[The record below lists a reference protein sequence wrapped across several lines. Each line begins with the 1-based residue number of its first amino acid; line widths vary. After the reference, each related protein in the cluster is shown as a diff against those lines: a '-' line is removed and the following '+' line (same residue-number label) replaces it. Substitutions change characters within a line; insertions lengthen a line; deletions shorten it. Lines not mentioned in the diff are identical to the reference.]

1 MYFEI
6 LGHCGFDL
14 CDLFRSIAQFYY
26 FMKTTVAP
34 SNLNITVL
42 IGVGAYS
49 NPSKFQKDSI
59 ISHGICH
66 CKNHGFPEYCIHFQ
80 YQGQHLNTA
89 IENVWKT
96 MIFKMAYLMTYKCY
110 PFKIWRGYCRYP

>member
-1 MYFEI
+1 
-6 LGHCGFDL
+6 
-14 CDLFRSIAQFYY
+14 
-26 FMKTTVAP
+26 MKRTVAP
-34 SNLNITVL
+34 SNLYISVL

-59 ISHGICH
+59 YKSGICH
-66 CKNHGFPEYCIHFQ
+66 CKNHGFPTVL

-96 MIFKMAYLMTYKCY
+96 MIFKSSYLKAILLKFGGVTVGTRTYK
-110 PFKIWRGYCRYP
+110 

>member
-1 MYFEI
+1 
-6 LGHCGFDL
+6 
-14 CDLFRSIAQFYY
+14 
-26 FMKTTVAP
+26 MKTTVAP
-34 SNLNITVL
+34 SNLYISVL

-59 ISHGICH
+59 YKSWDMPLY
-66 CKNHGFPEYCIHFQ
+66 KSWFSYCI

-96 MIFKMAYLMTYKCY
+96 MIFKLSYLMSYKCY
-110 PFKIWRGYCRYP
+110 PFEIWSGYCRHPYL